1 MLNAWRSSTKFFNS
15 LYFARSFEWDTFWKT
30 DTKKSWR
37 GNLCTSTIERS
48 AFYRYIFLVKKKKDD
63 TEKRGWKTETCKI
76 DAWDEVF
83 EINCATFR
91 ISTQRERE
99 WGKYWM
105 CTDSFEHL
113 KCCLLFFQQFL
124 FDSIEKR
131 KQKKINIHI
140 HQKKLLHSEKLC
152 KFTYELM
159 NKLSRFFP
167 NTLV

>member
-1 MLNAWRSSTKFFNS
+1 MPEDRVLSFLILLISQDPSNGIHFGKLTQRKVDAKICALRRLNGVLFTVI
-15 LYFARSFEWDTFWKT
+15 YF
-30 DTKKSWR
+30 SW
-37 GNLCTSTIERS
+37 
-48 AFYRYIFLVKKKKDD
+48 KKKKDD

-113 KCCLLFFQQFL
+113 KCCLLFSQQFL

-131 KQKKINIHI
+131 KQKKN
-140 HQKKLLHSEKLC
+140 
-152 KFTYELM
+152 
-159 NKLSRFFP
+159 
-167 NTLV
+167 